1 MKINIEWLSDYVEIK
16 ETPQELAD
24 ALTMAGLEVEG
35 IEEVLGHTVFEV
47 GVTPNRP
54 DWLNHLGVAREVAA
68 IFGRDLKLPDTE
80 LKESGPDVQALTS
93 IEIEDPEG
101 CSRYSGKVMLGI
113 TMGQAPDDIQKRLE
127 SIGVRSISNVVD
139 ATNYVMM
146 ELGQP
151 LHAFDYNRLAE
162 NRIVVRKASQG
173 EILET
178 LDEQKRELTSSDLL
192 ICDGLGPV
200 ALAGIMGGISSEV
213 SDGTKDLLLESA
225 CFDPPMIRRSAKR
238 LGLSTEASYRFERG
252 TDPAGTVAAVD
263 RLAFLIHQWAGGDVC
278 HGTWDAHPRPE
289 ETRTVP
295 FRMGRVSA
303 FLGVEIPEDEVV
315 SALEKLELAPAQ
327 VKATQGKATPDKAT
341 KDKATQAKA
350 SKTDTWSVTVPG
362 FRRDISREE
371 DVIEEVARIYGY
383 DRIPATMPTGR
394 TVPVK
399 TDPLESLQSGMR
411 VALEGLGF
419 SEAITYSFISLEEI
433 EELGL
438 GGGPDPVTLLNP
450 ISEDMTVMRPSVLP
464 GLLRALRTNL
474 SRRADEVMLYET
486 GRVFLPC
493 PDCDL
498 PEERLRVAGVMAGDR
513 SRKSWYRGREESDFF
528 DVKGVVESVLDS
540 LGVGNVEFKEIQ
552 IPYLQPG
559 QGAWVMA
566 GEFSLG
572 VVGTIHPALKERY
585 RIKGW
590 AGMFELDLHHIAS
603 VDMRRSYSPIPQYP
617 GVLRDLAVV
626 VKSAVSSGEME
637 EQIRAAAQ
645 DLGAVELFDLYQGKG
660 VPDGSRSLAW
670 SLTFQSSERTLT
682 DEEVDASMGH
692 IIAALEKDFG
702 AKLR

>member
-54 DWLNHLGVAREVAA
+54 DWLSHLGVAREIAA
-68 IFGRDLKLPDTE
+68 IYGRE
-80 LKESGPDVQALTS
+80 LTPPQVQVPETGPDVQALTS

-113 TMGQAPDDIQKRLE
+113 TLGHAPDDIQKRLE
-127 SIGVRSISNVVD
+127 SIGIRTISNVVD

-162 NRIVVRKASQG
+162 NRIVVRKASEG
-173 EILET
+173 EVLET

-200 ALAGIMGGISSEV
+200 ALAGIMGGFNSEV

-225 CFDPPMIRRSAKR
+225 CFDPPMIRRSARR

-252 TDPAGTVAAVD
+252 SDPMGTVTAVD
-263 RLAFLIHQWAGGDVC
+263 RLAFLIHQWAGGEVC
-278 HGTWDAHPRPE
+278 QGTWDAHPRPE
-289 ETRTVP
+289 KKRTVP

-303 FLGVEIPEDEVV
+303 FLGVDIPEDEVV
-315 SALEKLELAPAQ
+315 SALEKLELAP
-327 VKATQGKATPDKAT
+327 VQG
-341 KDKATQAKA
+341 KATQAKA
-350 SKTDTWSVTVPG
+350 SKKDAWSVTVPG

-383 DRIPATMPTGR
+383 DRIPVTMPTGR

-399 TDPLESLQSGMR
+399 TDPLESLQSGVR

-438 GGGPDPVTLLNP
+438 GGGPHPVTLLNP

-498 PEERLRVAGVMAGDR
+498 PEERLRVAGVMTGAR

-528 DVKGVVESVLDS
+528 DVKGVVEAVLDS
-540 LGVGNVEFKEIQ
+540 LGVSNIEFKEIQ

-566 GEFSLG
+566 GESSLG

-590 AGMFELDLHHIAS
+590 AGMFELDLHHIAA

-637 EQIRAAAQ
+637 EQIRAAAN
-645 DLGAVELFDLYQGKG
+645 DLAAVELFDLYQGKG
-660 VPDGSRSLAW
+660 VPEDSRSLAW

-682 DEEVDASMGH
+682 DEEVDASMGK

-702 AKLR
+702 ARLR